1 MLSAGRPTE
10 IFLCTQPADMRR
22 SFDGLMRMAAEHLEK
37 NVLAGGLFVF
47 FNRRRDRV
55 KLLYRDEDGLA
66 IWYKRLEAGTFELP
80 RAENLDLRRKKD
92 RDRWHAAR
100 FELRQQQSVPQFEPR
115 GHSPLLTA
123 GAEV

>member
-22 SFDGLMRMAAEHLEK
+22 SFDGLMRMAPEHLEK

-55 KLLYRDEDGLA
+55 KLLYWDEDGLA

-80 RAENLDLRRKKD
+80 RAENDATSITLSPSELSLLLGGVDLASVRRRKRYRVVKTS
-92 RDRWHAAR
+92 R
-100 FELRQQQSVPQFEPR
+100 S
-115 GHSPLLTA
+115 
-123 GAEV
+123 